1 MYIICIPVEYFAV
14 HTDDRIGRWCHIPI
28 WWEWAHCTHAN
39 VLLIAQICTPHNGN
53 ISLRNVDMPFIAPVL
68 PQLGPS
74 LSKLDRDLNMRI
86 VPQNMF
92 HLNFKNNLIVDFILG
107 MVSRDKIKI
116 FYFMC
121 FILISPGN
129 FHEMKVFMISGMPWP
144 ASPESNVSP
153 HHEI

>member
-1 MYIICIPVEYFAV
+1 MHTSWIFCSAYRWSDWAVVSHTNLVRVSPLYPCQCATDSPNLHTPQWERITAECWYAV
-14 HTDDRIGRWCHIPI
+14 H
-28 WWEWAHCTHAN
+28 CTSFSTAW
-39 VLLIAQICTPHNGN
+39 
-53 ISLRNVDMPFIAPVL
+53 
-68 PQLGPS
+68 PQLVKTRSG
-74 LSKLDRDLNMRI
+74 SKHADCAAEY
-86 VPQNMF
+86 VS
-92 HLNFKNNLIVDFILG
+92 FKFENNLIVDFILG